1 MKSKLNNQN
10 FTPHRSIFQ
19 KYLGVCMMIIIISM
33 IALGITML
41 FFVANYWENEK
52 KENLIEN
59 ANQVASVV
67 VASSDYNVAN
77 HTLIV
82 EDPELFTITISTMAQ
97 TIDADIFVVNNKGVL
112 QYCSETGTCIHNTS
126 VLSQD
131 ILGQTIKSNYFEFGT
146 LDGFYNTTYYT
157 AGAPVIINE
166 AGTETVVGFCYV
178 SSKSTFVAGL
188 TMSMMKM
195 FIIAAIITMLISLV
209 LVGILSYNMARPL
222 REMSQAAKKFAVG
235 DFSSR
240 VKVRGND
247 EMAELAVAFNN
258 MADSLSASESMR
270 RSFIA
275 NVSHELKT
283 PMTTIA
289 GFVDGMLDG
298 TIPENQRSHYMNIVS
313 LEVKR
318 LSRLVQSM
326 LSLSRIDNGELKL
339 NKQDFEMFSVI
350 VNVLAGFEMQ
360 ISSKNIEIR
369 GLENFRQ
376 LKVNAD
382 PDLMHQVIYN
392 LIENAVKFTN
402 ENGYISFSALETTY
416 DVTVSI
422 ENSGPGIPSEDIRY
436 VFDRF
441 YKTDKSRSMD
451 KKGMG
456 LGLFITKSI
465 MRLHGGH
472 IYVESEPD
480 VYCRFTFNLP
490 ALSTKPES
498 KENNKYIDTTAS
510 TKSEE

>member
-1 MKSKLNNQN
+1 MKSKHNNQN
-10 FTPHRSIFQ
+10 FTIRRSIFQ
-19 KYLGVCMMIIIISM
+19 KYLGVCMMIIIASM
-33 IALGITML
+33 ISLGVTML

-52 KENLIEN
+52 KDNLIEN
-59 ANQVASVV
+59 ANQVSSVI
-67 VASSDYNVAN
+67 VASSNFNSAKR
-77 HTLIV
+77 TLVI
-82 EDPELFTITISTMAQ
+82 EDPELFTVTISTMAD
-97 TIDADIFVVNNKGVL
+97 TIDADIFVVNNKGRL
-112 QYCSETGTCIHNTS
+112 QYCSEEGICIHQGEE
-126 VLSQD
+126 LSQE
-131 ILGQTIKSNYFEFGT
+131 ILADTITSNYFEFGN
-146 LDGFYNTTYYT
+146 LGGFYSDTYYT
-157 AGAPVIINE
+157 AGAPVIINN
-166 AGTETVVGFCYV
+166 AGTEEVVAFCYV
-178 SSKSTFVAGL
+178 STKSAFVAGL

-195 FIIAAIITMLISLV
+195 FIVAAIITMLISLV
-209 LVGILSYNMARPL
+209 IVGILSYNMARPL

-235 DFSSR
+235 DFSTR
-240 VKVRGND
+240 VRVSGND
-247 EMAELAVAFNN
+247 EITELAVAFNN
-258 MADSLSASESMR
+258 MADSLNASESMR

-289 GFVDGMLDG
+289 GFIDGMLDS
-298 TIPENQRSHYMNIVS
+298 TIPKEQHRHYMNIVS

-339 NKQDFEMFSVI
+339 SKQDFEMFSVI
-350 VNVLAGFEMQ
+350 INVLAGFEMQ
-360 ISSKNIEIR
+360 ISSKNIDIR

-376 LKVNAD
+376 IKVNAD

-402 ENGYISFSALETTY
+402 ENGYISFSALETSY
-416 DVTVSI
+416 DITVSI
-422 ENSGPGIPSEDIRY
+422 ENSGPGIPQEDIRY

-441 YKTDKSRSMD
+441 YKTDKSRSVD

-472 IYVESEPD
+472 IFVESQPD
-480 VYCRFTFNLP
+480 VYCRFTFTLP
-490 ALSTKPES
+490 VTAKQAPQ
-498 KENNKYIDTTAS
+498 ENDSKYIDTTAN

>member
-1 MKSKLNNQN
+1 MKSKLNNKN
-10 FTPHRSIFQ
+10 FTPRRSIFQ
-19 KYLGVCMMIIIISM
+19 KYLGVCILVIVVSM
-33 IALGITML
+33 ISLGITML

-52 KENLIEN
+52 KDNLIEN
-59 ANQVASVV
+59 ANQVASVI
-67 VASSDYNVAN
+67 VASSNFNSAN
-77 HTLIV
+77 RTLVID
-82 EDPELFTITISTMAQ
+82 DPDLFTVTISTMAK
-97 TIDADIFVVNNKGVL
+97 TIDADIFVVNNKGKV
-112 QYCSETGTCIHNTS
+112 QYCSEEGTCIHKKAE
-126 VLSQD
+126 LSQD
-131 ILGQTIKSNYFEFGT
+131 ILGQTITNNYFEYGT
-146 LDGFYNTTYYT
+146 LDGFYDDTYYT
-157 AGAPVIINE
+157 AGAPVIINDGGNQE
-166 AGTETVVGFCYV
+166 VVAFCYV
-178 SSKSTFVAGL
+178 STKSAFVAGL
-188 TMSMMKM
+188 TMSMMRM
-195 FIIAAIITMLISLV
+195 FIIAAIITMLLSLV
-209 LVGILSYNMARPL
+209 IVGILSFNMARPL

-240 VKVRGND
+240 VRVSGDD
-247 EMAELAVAFNN
+247 EITELAIAFNN
-258 MADSLSASESMR
+258 MADSLSSSESMR

-289 GFVDGMLDG
+289 GFIDGMLDG
-298 TIPENQRSHYMNIVS
+298 TIPKEQHSHYMNIVS

-326 LSLSRIDNGELKL
+326 LSLSRIENGELKL
-339 NKQDFEMFSVI
+339 SKQDFEMFSVI

-360 ISSKNIEIR
+360 ISSKNIDIR
-369 GLENFRQ
+369 GLENFGQ

-382 PDLMHQVIYN
+382 PDLIHQVIYN

-416 DVTVSI
+416 DITVSI
-422 ENSGPGIPSEDIRY
+422 ENSGPGIPREDIRY
-436 VFDRF
+436 IFDRF

-472 IYVESEPD
+472 IFVESEPD

-490 ALSTKPES
+490 VITKQPAETNS
-498 KENNKYIDTTAS
+498 KYIDTTAN
-510 TKSEE
+510 TESEE